1 MKSRP
6 LSIKNLAG
14 CSAVGIFVV
23 ALACPGTVRSQVP
36 QGMGAPGN
44 INPRADDR
52 AKQMSN
58 DRMRTAELNAGAE
71 KENQKHIQA
80 AIAHMRED
88 FTRIQVLRNDIAS
101 SLVMGKPLNYSLVS
115 VQTAEINKRASRL
128 NVYMLARAP
137 EIKDQHVSAELKK
150 EELVGALVRLCKLID
165 SFTGNPALKNA
176 ATVDAKA
183 IDKAKEEKASADKDL
198 LMMIK
203 LSENIHKS
211 SDGLKEH

>member
-1 MKSRP
+1 
-6 LSIKNLAG
+6 
-14 CSAVGIFVV
+14 
-23 ALACPGTVRSQVP
+23 
-36 QGMGAPGN
+36 
-44 INPRADDR
+44 
-52 AKQMSN
+52 
-58 DRMRTAELNAGAE
+58 MRTAELNNGAE
-71 KENQKHIQA
+71 KENQKHIEA
-80 AIAHMRED
+80 AIAQMRED
-88 FTRIQVLRNDIAS
+88 FTRIQVLRNDIAG

-115 VQTAEINKRASRL
+115 EQTAEINKRASRL

-137 EIKDQHVSAELKK
+137 EVKEQNISAELKK

-165 SFTGNPALKNA
+165 SFTENPALKNA

-183 IDKAKEEKASADKDL
+183 IDKAREEKARADKDL